1 MKATELKE
9 KTAQEL
15 MDDLLRLRK
24 EQFGLRMQKASGQLG
39 QTHMVKEMRRDIA
52 RLKTVLKE
60 KREDG

>member
-1 MKATELKE
+1 MKAIELNE

-15 MDDLLRLRK
+15 QDDLLRLRK

-52 RLKTVLKE
+52 RLKTVLKG